1 MTSAVIISGKVLLDS
16 KCGIASLQGCD
27 QALPE
32 NFHLY
37 YLVFFPLNN
46 VVQEQMEHFF
56 VYFCSIKSYCCPF
69 TSQSL

>member
-16 KCGIASLQGCD
+16 KRGIASLQGCD

-37 YLVFFPLNN
+37 YLGFFPST
-46 VVQEQMEHFF
+46 M
-56 VYFCSIKSYCCPF
+56 
-69 TSQSL
+69 